1 MKTAW
6 LLGTALLLSACAAPQ
21 QAYYAP
27 PAPRTTPAHVQPRVS
42 TPAAPRPIAQQPVRV
57 PQTVPSAGPL
67 RTAMI
72 GGYMDNQ
79 ERDFRE
85 HLRGLGVGVARPG
98 DELVLRLPDA
108 MLFEAKGDRLT
119 AAGRNTL
126 ATIAVIAR
134 HYDHTAITVT

>member
-1 MKTAW
+1 MAARLLLVAGCVRHKSAAAALQCTQEAEMKTAW
-6 LLGTALLLSACAAPQ
+6 LLGAALLLSACAAPQ

-27 PAPRTTPAHVQPRVS
+27 PAPRTTPAPVQPRVS
-42 TPAAPRPIAQQPVRV
+42 PPAAPRSIAQQPVRV

-85 HLRGLGVGVARPG
+85 HLRGL
-98 DELVLRLPDA
+98 
-108 MLFEAKGDRLT
+108 
-119 AAGRNTL
+119 
-126 ATIAVIAR
+126 
-134 HYDHTAITVT
+134 